1 MEPWKDIFAI
11 STWKGMIALDNS
23 NTLSEEELEKLLAEL
38 PIILHE
44 LEMDASQEAR

>member
-1 MEPWKDIFAI
+1 MD
-11 STWKGMIALDNS
+11 DS

-38 PIILHE
+38 PIIIRE